1 MRGRCDNMMVHSR
14 VGTPCCSGAARK
26 PLCGYPQRGF
36 ESHPLRH
43 TLLIFKA
50 LLGVSDSS
58 LQMRMQGQRRHW
70 VSCMKK
76 PRTLLL
82 TGARKSL

>member
-1 MRGRCDNMMVHSR
+1 MHSLDDVKELGSIISR
-14 VGTPCCSGAARK
+14 VYAILGG
-26 PLCGYPQRGF
+26 
-36 ESHPLRH
+36 HPLRH

-50 LLGVSDSS
+50 LLAVSDSS
-58 LQMRMQGQRRHW
+58 MQMRMQGQRRHW